1 MKRKITKKFGD
12 RVRELRSAR
21 EITQEGLVERS
32 GLSRQYIGDIERGV
46 RNISLINIEKL
57 QRLLALAF
65 LNFLIS
71 NDIS

>member
-21 EITQEGLVERS
+21 EITQEGLAERS

>member
-21 EITQEGLVERS
+21 EITQEGLAEQS

-46 RNISLINIEKL
+46 RNISLINIEKI
-57 QRLLALAF
+57 AKAF
-65 LNFLIS
+65 SISLSELLNFK
-71 NDIS
+71 